1 VKKTIKD
8 INVND
13 KKTLVRCDF
22 NVPLNEAG
30 EITDDSRIKATLPT
44 ISYLIENGAKVILM
58 SHLGRPDGEP
68 DMKYSLKPVA
78 ERLSSLLGKDVLFV
92 SSNAVTGDEVTKTV
106 ASLKPGD
113 VMLLENIRFRKEETK
128 NEASFAEELSKLADI
143 YVNDAF
149 GTAHRAHASTA
160 GVAEFL
166 PAVSGLL
173 LEQELKFLGDTVENA
188 KSPFVAILGGAK
200 VKDKIPVIQSLM
212 EKVDA
217 FIIGGGMAYT
227 FIKAQ
232 GHNVGKSLLEEE
244 QVDLVKSLL
253 EQASS
258 RGIKMLIP
266 VDVVVA
272 KEFKNDSEKDTVK
285 VDKIPDDMMGLDI
298 GPETSKLFC
307 EEIAKAKTILWNGP
321 MGVFEMPAFAAG
333 TKAVAEALANSDAI
347 TVIGGGDSAAAI
359 IQFGLADK
367 MTHIST
373 GGGASLEFLEG
384 KVLPGVSVLQ
394 DK

>member
-1 VKKTIKD
+1 MKKTIKD